1 LNEFEESEDDIPQ
14 LSDVGWQMVEIVE
27 RMMSKNFPL
36 TDIVVAL
43 DMSPEMIALL
53 LAQAKLERTELEIE
67 ARDLM

>member
-1 LNEFEESEDDIPQ
+1 LNEFDESEDDIPQ
-14 LSDVGWQMVEIVE
+14 LSDVGWQMVEVVE

-36 TDIVVAL
+36 ADIVVAL